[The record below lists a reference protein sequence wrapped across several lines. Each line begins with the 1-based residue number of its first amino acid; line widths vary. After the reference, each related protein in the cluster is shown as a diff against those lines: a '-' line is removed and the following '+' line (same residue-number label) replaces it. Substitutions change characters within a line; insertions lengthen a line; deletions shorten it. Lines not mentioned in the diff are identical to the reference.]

1 MDKRSLL
8 AVFLSLLILI
18 AYQVIIAH
26 LYPQPQKPSLLQSKQ
41 EDGSQGGD
49 SSLARSSREEQTVR
63 PAEKAPSASSETRL
77 PDSIGR
83 DVSVENEVYVAVF
96 SSLGGRLKSF
106 RLKHYPG
113 EEGRDS
119 PPLEMIRQG
128 ARGELPL
135 EVRIEG
141 KNFVISD
148 ANILY
153 EVRGNNLSVYDKEK
167 ASLEFRGKT
176 ADGIPISKTFS
187 FSGQTYGMTID
198 LKIDGVPQDT
208 SSLALLWTHAL
219 DHTQQNQSYG
229 EPGPVALVGRKFI
242 YETNSS
248 VEKKERLIGPDR
260 VRWAGYANTYFL
272 SAMIPPEGDTDSLL
286 FSVVDG
292 TVETKLTIPW
302 SQQLVTYTIYVGP
315 KEFTAL
321 NAVDPSLDRAID
333 FGWSHFIA
341 RPLLSL
347 LQLSHSFT
355 GNYGIDIILLT
366 ILVKLAFF
374 PLSTKSFKSMNEM
387 KKIQPQLEQLREQY
401 KDDREKLNKEMMEL
415 YRRNSINPL
424 GGCLPMLVQL
434 PVFIGLYQAFMHSI
448 ELRQAPFFG
457 WIQDLSRPD
466 RLGTVSL
473 PFVEPPGIPVL
484 TILMGGTML
493 IQQAMTP
500 ATGDPAQQK
509 IMMIMPLIFT
519 VMFINFPAGLVLYW
533 LVNNILSIAQQ
544 FAYDKG
550 LV

>member
-18 AYQVIIAH
+18 AYQVIVAH
-26 LYPQPQKPSLLQSKQ
+26 LYPQPQRPSSSQSKQ
-41 EDGSQGGD
+41 AVGSQGGD
-49 SSLARSSREEQTVR
+49 SSLPQSPSEGQAVQKS
-63 PAEKAPSASSETRL
+63 EKMQQPLAETRL
-77 PDSIGR
+77 LDSVEHDIT
-83 DVSVENEVYVAVF
+83 VENEVYVAVF
-96 SSLGGRLKSF
+96 SALGGRIKNF
-106 RLKHYPG
+106 RLKHYPE
-113 EEGRDS
+113 EEGRNS

-128 ARGELPL
+128 PRGELPL
-135 EVRIEG
+135 EVQIEG
-141 KNFVISD
+141 KGSVISD
-148 ANILY
+148 AGIPY
-153 EVRGNNLSVYDKEK
+153 EVSGSNITLRENEK

-176 ADGIPISKTFS
+176 SDGMSISKTFS
-187 FSGQTYGMTID
+187 FSGQTYGMTLE
-198 LKIDGVPQDT
+198 LKIDGVPQNA
-208 SSLALLWTHAL
+208 SSLALLWTRAL
-219 DHTQQNQSYG
+219 DHSQTQSYG
-229 EPGPVALVGRKFI
+229 EHGPVALVGRTFI
-242 YETNSS
+242 YEANSS
-248 VEKKERLIGPDR
+248 VVKKERLIGPDR
-260 VRWAGYANTYFL
+260 VRWAGYADTYFL
-272 SAMIPPEGDTDSLL
+272 SAIIPPEGETDSLL
-286 FSVVDG
+286 FSVTDG
-292 TVETKLTIPW
+292 TVETKLSIPW
-302 SQQLVTYTIYVGP
+302 NQQPVTYILYVGP
-315 KEFTAL
+315 KEFAAL
-321 NAVDPSLDRAID
+321 NAVHPSLDRAID

-366 ILVKLAFF
+366 ILVKLAFL
-374 PLSTKSFKSMNEM
+374 PLSTKSFKSMNDM

-415 YRRNSINPL
+415 YRRHNINPL

-434 PVFIGLYQAFMHSI
+434 PVFIGLYQAFMHAI

-493 IQQAMTP
+493 LQQAMTP

-509 IMMIMPLIFT
+509 MMMVMPLIFT
-519 VMFINFPAGLVLYW
+519 AMFINFPAGLVLYW
-533 LVNNILSIAQQ
+533 LVNNVLSIAQQ
-544 FAYDKG
+544 FAYNKG